1 MAAPA
6 GKLEHPQTFP
16 RTMRHL
22 LDDNNSS
29 NVGNQTLSETT
40 STVTL
45 ATMIDGYMTSNASVM
60 NNSVFIDTSAPF
72 SPETTAAPTTT
83 TTTTTPTASS
93 NTAQLPVGAVV
104 IASETLTLPA
114 EAVLQS
120 QGFTMQFKSS
130 SFANVGANIPAGA
143 WPKDD
148 RRVPTLQVVSLNL
161 TAANISLPA
170 QSRVGGPV
178 IEYGPSGIK
187 FLLPVRL
194 ALPISNTTVLGSSEE
209 LVVHVYNQST
219 FMWER
224 RTVLSKNVPTP
235 PAGIVYGET
244 LSFSMYAALVVPKE
258 KSSRKCGGGCIAGA
272 VIGSIVGFGALVGGA
287 WYFRQYQNKSSDG
300 GVEERDSSGRGR
312 TPARSQ
318 PEETRPAQQDRSE
331 ENTPR
336 ELHERTEEDEVEE
349 ARGAKKSAKKGSQ
362 EKEDSDEDDSHYYD
376 V

>member
-1 MAAPA
+1 MSDKGVVVVYWAQRKDMQMQQIGSIEAARGLSSNLSALGSELRPLSLLLLSLLLFHAILSPSMAAPA

-224 RTVLSKNVPTP
+224 RPVLSKNVPTP
-235 PAGIVYGET
+235 PAGIVSAG
-244 LSFSMYAALVVPKE
+244 LWGNAQLLDV
-258 KSSRKCGGGCIAGA
+258 CGMKI
-272 VIGSIVGFGALVGGA
+272 
-287 WYFRQYQNKSSDG
+287 
-300 GVEERDSSGRGR
+300 
-312 TPARSQ
+312 
-318 PEETRPAQQDRSE
+318 
-331 ENTPR
+331 
-336 ELHERTEEDEVEE
+336 
-349 ARGAKKSAKKGSQ
+349 SA
-362 EKEDSDEDDSHYYD
+362 
-376 V
+376 